1 MDGPEFFEQLRVEV
15 CRAEEE
21 MASYIQRYV
30 LMWCASY
37 ILVFHAPRSKGA
49 HVLVV
54 RFRVNF
60 QTEVRMPSLDLRSFS
75 VCKGIKKLTMNCVS
89 SA

>member
-30 LMWCASY
+30 LMWCTSY

-54 RFRVNF
+54 YCLGCPEDGGENGMGVLIL
-60 QTEVRMPSLDLRSFS
+60 PA
-75 VCKGIKKLTMNCVS
+75 LTYL
-89 SA
+89 